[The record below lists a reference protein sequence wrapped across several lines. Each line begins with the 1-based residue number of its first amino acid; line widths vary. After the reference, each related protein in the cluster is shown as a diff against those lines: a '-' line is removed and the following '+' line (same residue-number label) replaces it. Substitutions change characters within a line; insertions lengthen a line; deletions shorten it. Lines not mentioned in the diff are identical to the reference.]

1 MDLLIISVIFIV
13 LFVIIEVLS
22 VVFKLT
28 GLEMSKARFQ
38 VISLITHTGFT
49 TRESELIL
57 QHPTRRAIASSLMF
71 ISYIAQITLISVFL
85 HLLSQNRQ
93 RLEVIAVVLV
103 VILAIIA
110 LSSHNRYV
118 TSWFNRFIEK
128 LLKRRVMRSMET
140 QSVGQILN
148 IGADY
153 SIYEILVDSA
163 NPIAGKTLAQAR
175 LIEDY
180 IQVLQVDHGS
190 GITEFPKSTLV
201 IEAGDKLIVYGK
213 TESILKQAV
222 RMHGK
227 KQEENKPA
235 KGNSHK
241 NKI

>member
-1 MDLLIISVIFIV
+1 MDLLIITVIFV
-13 LFVIIEVLS
+13 MLWVIIEVLS

-85 HLLSQNRQ
+85 HLLTQNRQ
-93 RLEVIAVVLV
+93 RLEIIAVVLV
-103 VILAIIA
+103 VVVAFIFFTTHSRKV
-110 LSSHNRYV
+110 SSG
-118 TSWFNRFIEK
+118 FNRLIEK
-128 LLKRRVMRSMET
+128 LLKRRVQRDMET
-140 QSVGQILN
+140 QSFGQVLK
-148 IGADY
+148 IGAEY
-153 SIYEILVDSA
+153 GVYEILVDGTSA
-163 NPIAGKTLAQAR
+163 IAGKTLAEAKLTR
-175 LIEDY
+175 DY

-213 TESILKQAV
+213 TESIIKRAV
-222 RMHGK
+222 RSGEQTK
-227 KQEENKPA
+227 ENEEQATSNR
-235 KGNSHK
+235 
-241 NKI
+241 

>member
-1 MDLLIISVIFIV
+1 MDLLIITVIFIV
-13 LFVIIEVLS
+13 LWVIIEVLS

-71 ISYIAQITLISVFL
+71 ISYIAQVTLISVFL

-103 VILAIIA
+103 VVVAFIV
-110 LSSHNRYV
+110 LSTRSRYV
-118 TSWFNRFIEK
+118 STRFNRFIEK
-128 LLKRRVMRSMET
+128 LLKRRVQREMEN
-140 QSVGQILN
+140 QSFGQVLK

-153 SIYEILVDSA
+153 GVYEILVDGASA
-163 NPIAGKTLAQAR
+163 IAGKTLAQAK
-175 LIEDY
+175 LTEDY

-190 GITEFPKSTLV
+190 GITEFPKSALV

-213 TESILKQAV
+213 TESILKRAV
-222 RMHGK
+222 RSSSEKKEKK
-227 KQEENKPA
+227 KQTKE
-235 KGNSHK
+235 
-241 NKI
+241 